1 MRNSKFEVR
10 NEEVGLGE
18 VRSRARMIQLSHF
31 AFRLSHFAFL
41 VPALV
46 LALTFTVYIGA
57 LGYAF
62 VYDDIV
68 VIVQNPTVHSWHSVP
83 RFFTEHLWGFKYA
96 VGSYYRP
103 IFLVWLTFNH
113 WLFGLNP
120 VGYHL
125 TTILL
130 HVGVTLLVFL
140 LVRKFTGDHATAA
153 IASLVFGLHPAHI
166 EAVAW
171 IAGATE
177 SLLAVLFLGSF
188 VCYTQY
194 REGNRGRGRWLTASL
209 VLAVLTVLAKEQGVV
224 LAAVVFAYEFI
235 LKQPV
240 PAANDGHEE
249 IAPGFERR
257 RILAIRLREATIRTV
272 PFLVVTALYLCLRVI
287 VLGAVGRSLTPMSVV
302 TMFLTW
308 PSLLWSYIKILI
320 WPVGLSLFYD
330 APYVTQP
337 TAMNF
342 WLPFAAVSV
351 VALALWG
358 LARRSVTARFAVV
371 WLVLPIIP
379 LLNLAVFPEG
389 DISHDRYLY
398 LPSVGFSIIVALG
411 LRAIHLGKP
420 TIVGLPSFQVL
431 ATAVVICALGLATAF
446 QHINWAS
453 SLLLY
458 DNAVKVAP
466 NNRYARNNLGTE
478 LLERGRTD
486 EAGLLFRQVVDS
498 YPNFFEANYNLG
510 CVLYGQKMYEEAERT
525 LNRAIELKPSR
536 PDTYYML
543 GVTRL
548 DMKHLDEAES
558 PLREAIRLRSNASF
572 FHFALGSWY
581 QRRGDLRAALA
592 EFEIELINNP
602 NFAEVQNQIR
612 EIRELLDRDAKPD
625 ANGHGLS
632 VPAGRA
638 DPRGK

>member
-1 MRNSKFEVR
+1 MRNAKVEIR

-18 VRSRARMIQLSHF
+18 VRSRASEIQLSNF
-31 AFRLSHFAFL
+31 AFRISHFAFL
-41 VPALV
+41 LPAFV
-46 LALTFTVYIGA
+46 LAVTFVAYAGA

-120 VGYHL
+120 LGYHL

-140 LVRKFTGDHATAA
+140 LVRKLTGDQATAA

-177 SLLAVLFLGSF
+177 SLLAILFLGSF
-188 VCYTQY
+188 VCYVQY
-194 REGNRGRGRWLTASL
+194 REASERKARWLTAAL

-235 LKQPV
+235 LKQPN
-240 PAANDGHEE
+240 PAADGGPEE
-249 IAPGFERR
+249 PAARSWR
-257 RILAIRLREATIRTV
+257 RIMAARLREATIRTL
-272 PFLVVTALYLCLRVI
+272 PFLVVTALYLSLRVI
-287 VLGAVGRSLTPMSVV
+287 VLGAIGRSLTPISVV
-302 TMFLTW
+302 TMILTW

-330 APYVTQP
+330 APYITQP

-342 WLPFAAVSV
+342 WLPFAAVIV

-358 LARRSVTARFAVV
+358 MTKRSAMARFAVV
-371 WLVLPIIP
+371 WLVLPIVP
-379 LLNLAVFPEG
+379 LLNLGVFPEG

-411 LRAIHLGKP
+411 LRAIHFGKS
-420 TIVGLPSFQVL
+420 TTVGLPSIQVL
-431 ATAVVICALGLATAF
+431 ATAVVACALGLATAF

-486 EAGLLFRQVVDS
+486 EAGVLFREVVDR

-510 CVLYGQKMYEEAERT
+510 CVLYGQKMYEDAERT
-525 LNRAIELKPSR
+525 LSRAIEIKPLR

-558 PLREAIRLRSNASF
+558 PLREAIRLRPDASF
-572 FHFALGSWY
+572 YHFALGSWY

-592 EFEIELINNP
+592 EFEVELINNP
-602 NFAEVQNQIR
+602 NFAEVEKQIK
-612 EIRELLDRDAKPD
+612 EIRERLDRDAKLNAD
-625 ANGHGLS
+625 GQGL
-632 VPAGRA
+632 PAPPGRA
-638 DPRGK
+638 GKISK